1 MTNKRIL
8 ALWLAAMLLLPG
20 CLKKGGT
27 GTESGSGTGESGTVQ
42 TAPADGSGAQTG
54 NPADTPSDPVTPPED
69 PSADPGADRP
79 AVIDPVNPPE
89 NAPDP
94 TPADPAE
101 QFPAP
106 APDDGHVH
114 SISLDKY
121 QVVVQVGQSD
131 MPWVTMY
138 PESAEDKSEIW
149 TSNDT
154 SIATVNSWGNI
165 TGVNEGT
172 CQVTV
177 RSGDNPEVKAVVDVT
192 VTARQVIH
200 VDSISLDK
208 EEVNIQVGLPDMPL
222 VTMYPTTAT
231 DKGELWE
238 TDNPSIAT
246 VNGYGLITGVG
257 IGVCHVTVT
266 SKDNP
271 EAKASVTVKV
281 TQRPTYSEATYIN
294 GILVVNKTYGLPASY
309 NPGVDATA
317 KSALDAMI
325 AGAEKDGIKL
335 WVESG
340 FRSWDL
346 QTTIYTNYVS
356 REGQTAADRY
366 SARPGHSEHQTG
378 LAFDMNSFDQAFGST
393 PEGMWLSEH
402 SWEYGFHMRYPKD
415 KEDITGFM
423 YEPWHVRYL
432 GYELAKTLH
441 ESGQVLE
448 EYLGITSAYAG

>member
-1 MTNKRIL
+1 MTKKRIL

-20 CLKKGGT
+20 CMKKWL
-27 GTESGSGTGESGTVQ
+27 
-42 TAPADGSGAQTG
+42 GA
-54 NPADTPSDPVTPPED
+54 N
-69 PSADPGADRP
+69 
-79 AVIDPVNPPE
+79 
-89 NAPDP
+89 
-94 TPADPAE
+94 PADPAAGE
-101 QFPAP
+101 TETEPGTDSPDTPADSLEPGAGDQAVTDPDAADPVIIDSVNPPQTEDPVTDPAAQFPAP
-106 APDDGHVH
+106 AADDGHVH

-121 QVVVQVGQSD
+121 KVVVQVGQSD

-138 PESAEDKSEIW
+138 PESAADKSEIW
-149 TSNDT
+149 ISNDT
-154 SIATVNSWGNI
+154 SVAEVNSWGKI

-177 RSGDNPEVKAVVDVT
+177 RSGDNPDVKAVVDVT
-192 VTARQVIH
+192 VTARQTIH
-200 VDSISLDK
+200 VDSVTLDK
-208 EEVNIQVGLPDMPL
+208 EEVNIQVGLPDMPI

-271 EAKASVTVKV
+271 EAKATVTVKV
-281 TQRPTYSEATYIN
+281 AQRPTFSEVTYIN
-294 GILVVNKTYGLPASY
+294 GILVANKTYGLPASY
-309 NPGVDATA
+309 NPGVDPVA
-317 KSALDAMI
+317 KSALDTMI
-325 AGAEKDGIKL
+325 AAAEKDGIKL

-340 FRSWDL
+340 FRSYEL
-346 QTTIYTNYVS
+346 QTTIYTSYVS

-366 SARPGHSEHQTG
+366 SARPGFSEHQTG
-378 LAFDMNSFDQAFGST
+378 LAFDMNSFDQNFGST
-393 PEGMWLSEH
+393 PEGQWLAEH
-402 SWEYGFHMRYPKD
+402 SWEYGFHMRYPKE

-423 YEPWHVRYL
+423 YEPWHIRYL
-432 GYELAKTLH
+432 GYDLAKTLK

>member
-1 MTNKRIL
+1 MNKKRIL

-20 CLKKGGT
+20 CFKKGGDEQADPASGET
-27 GTESGSGTGESGTVQ
+27 ETAETPDAGTPDQ
-42 TAPADGSGAQTG
+42 P
-54 NPADTPSDPVTPPED
+54 DTPVTP
-69 PSADPGADRP
+69 ADPGETAPPAADPGTPP
-79 AVIDPVNPPE
+79 AVVDPIDPPPSTDE
-89 NAPDP
+89 PAAP
-94 TPADPAE
+94 TDPAE

-106 APDDGHVH
+106 AADDGHVH

-121 QVVVQVGQSD
+121 KVVVQVGQDD

-149 TSNDT
+149 TCNDT
-154 SIATVNSWGNI
+154 SVATVNSWGKI

-177 RSGDNPEVKAVVDVT
+177 RSGDNPDVKAVVDVT

-200 VDSISLDK
+200 VESISLDK

-238 TDNPSIAT
+238 SDDTSVAT

-271 EAKASVTVKV
+271 EVKASVTVKV
-281 TQRPTYSEATYIN
+281 AQRPTYSEATYIN
-294 GILVVNKTYGLPASY
+294 GVLVVNKTYGLPASY
-309 NPGVDATA
+309 NPGVDPTA
-317 KSALDAMI
+317 KSALDSMI
-325 AGAEKDGIKL
+325 AAAKKDGIEL

-340 FRSWDL
+340 FRSYDL
-346 QTTIYTNYVS
+346 QTTIYTSYVS

-393 PEGMWLSEH
+393 PEGQWLAAH
-402 SWEYGFHMRYPKD
+402 SWEYGFHMRYPKE
-415 KEDITGFM
+415 KEDVTGFM

-432 GYELAKTLH
+432 GYELAKTLY

-448 EYLGITSAYAG
+448 EYLGIISAYAG